1 MEITAPSVQTAGHMA
16 APEAQGGRPSQRR
29 SSALTFPEGLL
40 ERSRSAGRL
49 GPFLA
54 WAVVYADIG
63 TSIYYVPGL
72 LFTELGQR
80 TPSPAAAFV
89 LFTGLAVILLALKYV
104 EVSARYPDGGGVVSV
119 ASDAFGPAMGCV
131 GGMLI
136 CISYF
141 LTGSISAVSGM
152 QYLAGLFP
160 ALDGWLV
167 ISACVAIAL
176 LGVINYIGV
185 RESAILTAVL
195 AVASFAT
202 NIVVLVTVS
211 VQLNAA
217 QWRLVWAQFESA
229 AALPPWPL
237 LVGFSGSW
245 LAYSGLES
253 ISQIAPALQPPRE
266 RTALRAMIL
275 VMAAILLTSPLATAL
290 ETALLRATEVNPDR
304 FMFELG
310 AAFGPRALQ
319 LAIVFS
325 ATALLLGAANT
336 SLIGCYHV
344 FLALVRLGFLPHW
357 LSGRS
362 LRFNTPHRA
371 IAISVLAPVLVILA
385 SQAKTGVLG
394 HIYSFGL
401 LGAFTLTSLGL
412 DKVKWQER
420 ARGLKFY
427 FGLLI
432 SVLIVGAWAVNLVHQ
447 RLATVLGGA
456 ITLVGCAFAF
466 AIKRGKIV
474 VGRGGYL
481 SPEAAEHFGGKQ
493 STAIEILTVEEAID
507 MREMY
512 RSSTLVALRSPNARL
527 FQEAAARTR
536 GAGEKAVYLI
546 FVDEIPGLFFP
557 PNTGPSREARE
568 VLALGVEFFRHA
580 GLVAIPIWRMAH
592 DAGASLAGAARRL
605 EAETVLVGTSQ
616 RSAVWHLLRGNVLE
630 SLIRDLPP
638 SSRIWICN

>member
-1 MEITAPSVQTAGHMA
+1 MATGSPS
-16 APEAQGGRPSQRR
+16 R
-29 SSALTFPEGLL
+29 SSQSRSTLNFPEGLL

-49 GPFLA
+49 GALLA
-54 WAVVYADIG
+54 WSVVYADIG

-72 LFTELGQR
+72 LFGELGGR

-89 LFTGLAVILLALKYV
+89 LGTGLAVILLALKYV

-119 ASDAFGPAMGCV
+119 ATDAFGPTLGCV
-131 GGMLI
+131 GGILI

-141 LTGSISAVSGM
+141 LTGAISAVSGV
-152 QYLAGLFP
+152 QYLAGLWP
-160 ALDGWLV
+160 VLDQWLV
-167 ISACVAIAL
+167 PCACLAIVL
-176 LGVINYIGV
+176 LGLLNYVGV
-185 RESAILTAVL
+185 RESAILTAAL
-195 AVASFAT
+195 AAASF
-202 NIVVLVTVS
+202 IVNVIVLVTVS
-211 VQLNAA
+211 VQLDHE
-217 QWRLVWAQFESA
+217 QWRLVLAQFQSA

-290 ETALLRATEVNPDR
+290 ETALLQASKVNPDR

-310 AAFGPRALQ
+310 AAFGPRSLQ
-319 LAIVFS
+319 LAIVVTS
-325 ATALLLGAANT
+325 SALLLGAANT
-336 SLIGCYHV
+336 ALIGCYHV

-357 LSGRS
+357 MSGRS

-371 IAISVLAPVLVILA
+371 IVISVLAPVLVIAA
-385 SQAKTGVLG
+385 SRAQTGILG
-394 HIYSFGL
+394 HIYTFGL

-420 ARGLKFY
+420 ARGPRFY
-427 FGLLI
+427 FGAMTT
-432 SVLIVGAWAVNLVHQ
+432 VLVVGAWAINLIHQ

-456 ITLVGCAFAF
+456 VTFVGCAFAF
-466 AIKRGKIV
+466 AIKRGKLMP
-474 VGRGGYL
+474 GSGGYL
-481 SPEAAEHFGGKQ
+481 SPEAAEQAGGKLG
-493 STAIEILTVEEAID
+493 TAIEILTVEEAID

-512 RSSTLVALRSPNARL
+512 SSSTLVALRSPNVRL
-527 FQEAAARTR
+527 FQEAASRTR
-536 GAGEKAVYLI
+536 GCGEKAVYLI

-568 VLALGVEFFRHA
+568 VLALAVEFFRHA
-580 GLVAIPIWRMAH
+580 GIVAIPIWRMAH

-605 EAETVLVGTSQ
+605 EVETVLVGTSQ

-630 SLIRDLPP
+630 SLIRELPP
-638 SSRIWICN
+638 SSHIWICN